1 MEYTNEN
8 RTGVKCS
15 AEKRAL
21 NMRKSQQ
28 PYDYTKPSP
37 CCLCVRFEQFQS
49 VTSAYVIWIMLSR
62 TYL

>member
-21 NMRKSQQ
+21 NVRKFNSSLMTTQ
-28 PYDYTKPSP
+28 SHRRVA
-37 CCLCVRFEQFQS
+37 CVCGLNNFR
-49 VTSAYVIWIMLSR
+49 ALPLLMLYESCYR
-62 TYL
+62 EHI